1 MSNDSWIIIADDVPT
16 GLLLAMA
23 RSLYGRVTA
32 IVVGSRERAEA
43 VAVSDVD
50 ALVWYNT
57 DGVTPA
63 EAWTTVIS
71 EAAAEAKP
79 RVVLAANAPAARV
92 LVGAI
97 AARLRAAITSSVIAV
112 TLEEDRVVVK
122 RSVAEGRAV
131 EVLNSDGFVAG
142 LIIEGGDE
150 AERSSVTFEITAAA
164 NVEPGDCLKVVATH
178 GDTGGAELAIADRVV
193 GVGNGIGTKDN
204 IALVKELAD
213 ALHAELACTKPL
225 CDNYRWLKKS
235 HLVGSSA
242 HRISPRF
249 YLAVGISGQPQ
260 HMMGVRGA
268 KTIIAINS
276 DPEAPIFGKCTYGIV
291 GDLNSIVPAL
301 TAALSDSRERL

>member
-1 MSNDSWIIIADDVPT
+1 MSNDCWIIIADAVPT
-16 GLLLAMA
+16 GLLSQIA
-23 RSLYGRVTA
+23 RGLDGWVTA
-32 IVVGSRERAEA
+32 IVVGTRELAEA

-57 DGVTPA
+57 DDLTSA
-63 EAWTTVIS
+63 EAWSTVIG
-71 EAAAEAKP
+71 EAAAESKP
-79 RVVLAANAPAARV
+79 RVVLATNAPAARA

-97 AARLRAAITSSVIAV
+97 AARLRAAITSSVMAV
-112 TLEEDRVVVK
+112 TQEENQVVVK
-122 RSVAEGRAV
+122 RSVADGRAV
-131 EVLNSDGFVAG
+131 EVLSTDGFVAG

-150 AERSSVTFEITAAA
+150 AERLSGKVEISAVV
-164 NVEPGDCLKVVATH
+164 NVVPDDCIMVVETH
-178 GDTGGAELAIADRVV
+178 EDMGGAELAIADRVV
-193 GVGNGIGTKDN
+193 GVGNGIGTKDK
-204 IALVKELAD
+204 IALVEELASV
-213 ALHAELACTKPL
+213 LRAELACTKPL

-268 KTIIAINS
+268 KTIIAINN

-291 GDLNSIVPAL
+291 GDLNSVVPAL
-301 TAALSDSRERL
+301 TAALLDG